1 MGAVVGLV
9 WGALI
14 AAALVVR
21 LRYLLHFAVL
31 EAALEAAAGTGTG
44 LKDSAQGTA
53 YCPSCEMPLL
63 QGANFCVVCGASV
76 HAGSKVT
83 RARNRVD
90 DTVALDAP
98 RPSLKPTPEGVAPQ
112 DNKRMALVVGAVAA
126 TIVVA
131 GVVGQAA
138 AAAAAAERR
147 GHAARQLPHR
157 PADPGRVRTDH
168 GARSVPCPGAGPVPR
183 RVRGC
188 VVRRRALVYGAF
200 DATTSPDPDDGSG
213 GIGTTTGGDSTVV
226 VGGDISFQKPDG
238 YEVEQQLDGFV
249 QVFGDGGYFFAII
262 NPAPTDV
269 NAMITENLDGIQS
282 MGIQDLAISEPTEA
296 QLPSSAVVQCVVLGF
311 QGALATQQGGTVPLN
326 GFAYYFVLQDG
337 SGVTAFTL
345 YQEGQL
351 TDALIEGYDQM
362 FNTLVST
369 F

>member
-1 MGAVVGLV
+1 M
-9 WGALI
+9 
-14 AAALVVR
+14 
-21 LRYLLHFAVL
+21 
-31 EAALEAAAGTGTG
+31 
-44 LKDSAQGTA
+44 
-53 YCPSCEMPLL
+53 
-63 QGANFCVVCGASV
+63 
-76 HAGSKVT
+76 
-83 RARNRVD
+83 
-90 DTVALDAP
+90 
-98 RPSLKPTPEGVAPQ
+98 
-112 DNKRMALVVGAVAA
+112 
-126 TIVVA
+126 
-131 GVVGQAA
+131 
-138 AAAAAAERR
+138 
-147 GHAARQLPHR
+147 
-157 PADPGRVRTDH
+157 
-168 GARSVPCPGAGPVPR
+168 
-183 RVRGC
+183 
-188 VVRRRALVYGAF
+188 
-200 DATTSPDPDDGSG
+200 
-213 GIGTTTGGDSTVV
+213 V